1 MSKVNASIIGASGYV
16 GGELLRLL
24 LKHPKVN
31 LKQATSETHK
41 GQFIK
46 LVHPNLRQFGIKFV
60 VLKDLEKCDVL
71 FLCLPHGMS
80 MNQINKFKQKAQII
94 IDLSGDFR
102 LNDPKLYEK
111 WYGLTHLNPSLL
123 TEKVLGLPE
132 LYKQSLKALL
142 KTSFSSSAYK
152 EKLKKATLI
161 ACPGCMSTAAILGL
175 YPLIKAGVVVEGGP
189 IIIEVKTG
197 SSASGNKL
205 SKASMHTERSGVMRS
220 FKPTS
225 HRHTAEIIQEL
236 TMDGKKPQIHF
247 SATAVEA
254 VRGILATSH
263 VFLKQGVTEADIW
276 QVYREFIKD
285 KPFLRIVKEQKGNFR
300 YPEPKILTGT
310 NVCEIGFE
318 KDSDSNRLV
327 VMAALDNLMKGAA
340 GQAVQCLNITQGWE
354 EGLGLET
361 VGLYPI

>member
-1 MSKVNASIIGASGYV
+1 MEKINVSVVGASGYV

-24 LKHPKVN
+24 LQHPQVN
-31 LKQATSETHK
+31 LKQATSETYK

-46 LVHPNLRQFGIKFV
+46 IVHPNLRQFGIKFAA
-60 VLKDLEKCDVL
+60 LDQLENCDVL

-80 MNQINKFKQKAQII
+80 MNQISDLKAKAKVV

-102 LNDPKLYEK
+102 LNSPELYDQ
-111 WYGLTHLNPSLL
+111 WYGLTHSNPSLL
-123 TEKVLGLPE
+123 NKKALGLPE
-132 LYKQSLKALL
+132 LYK
-142 KTSFSSSAYK
+142 
-152 EKLKKATLI
+152 EKIKNANLI
-161 ACPGCMSTAAILGL
+161 ACPGCMSTTAILGL
-175 YPLIKAGVVVEGGP
+175 YPLIQAGVVEEDQP
-189 IIIEVKTG
+189 IIIEAKTG

-205 SKASMHTERSGVMRS
+205 SKASLHAERSGVMRS

-236 TMDGKKPQIHF
+236 TIDGKKPQVHF

-276 QVYREFIKD
+276 QIYREFVKD
-285 KPFLRIVKEQKGNFR
+285 KPFLRIVKEQKGNYK
-300 YPEPKILTGT
+300 YPEPKILIGT
-310 NVCEIGFE
+310 NVCEVGFE
-318 KDSDSNRLV
+318 KDPHSNRLV
-327 VMAALDNLMKGAA
+327 VMSALDNLMKGAA

>member
-1 MSKVNASIIGASGYV
+1 MKKVNVSVVGASGYV

-31 LKQATSETHK
+31 LKQATSETYT

-46 LVHPNLRQFGIKFV
+46 IVHPNLRQFGIKFV
-60 VLKDLEKCDVL
+60 ALKDLEPCDVL
-71 FLCLPHGMS
+71 FLCLPHGLS
-80 MNQINKFKQKAQII
+80 MHQTNQFKSKSKII

-102 LNDPKLYEK
+102 LNDSALYQK
-111 WYGLTHLNPSLL
+111 WYGLSHANKSLL
-123 TEKVLGLPE
+123 ATKVLGLPE
-132 LYKQSLKALL
+132 LYKDQ
-142 KTSFSSSAYK
+142 
-152 EKLKKATLI
+152 LKKAALI
-161 ACPGCMSTAAILGL
+161 ACPGCMSTTAILGL
-175 YPLIKAGVVVEGGP
+175 YPLVKSGVLIEDEP
-189 IIIEVKTG
+189 IIIEAKTG

-205 SKASMHTERSGVMRS
+205 SRASLHAERSGVMRS
-220 FKPTS
+220 FKPTA

-236 TMDGKKPQIHF
+236 TVDGKKPQIHF

-263 VFLKQGVTEADIW
+263 VFLKPGVTEADIR
-276 QVYREFIKD
+276 QIYREFVQD

-300 YPEPKILTGT
+300 YPEPKILMGT

-318 KDSDSNRLV
+318 KDPDSNRLV
-327 VMAALDNLMKGAA
+327 VMSALDNLVKGAA
-340 GQAVQCLNITQGWE
+340 GQAVQCLNINQGWE
-354 EGLGLET
+354 EDLGLET

>member
-1 MSKVNASIIGASGYV
+1 MGKINVSIIGASGYT

-31 LKQATSETHK
+31 LEQATSETYQ

-46 LVHPNLRQFGIKFV
+46 IVHPNLRQFGMKFV
-60 VLKDLEKCDVL
+60 NLKDINYCNVL

-80 MNQINKFKQKAQII
+80 MKQISELKEKAKVI

-102 LNDPKLYEK
+102 LDDSKLYEK
-111 WYGLTHLNPSLL
+111 WYGIVHPNPKLLNK
-123 TEKVLGLPE
+123 KVLGLPE
-132 LYKQSLKALL
+132 LYKDM
-142 KTSFSSSAYK
+142 
-152 EKLKKATLI
+152 LKKADLI

-175 YPLIKAGVVVEGGP
+175 YPLIKSGVADDMP
-189 IIIEVKTG
+189 IIIEAKTG

-205 SKASMHTERSGVMRS
+205 SKASMHAARSGVMRS

-236 TMDGKKPQIHF
+236 TINGKIPQIHF
-247 SATAVEA
+247 SATSVEA
-254 VRGILATSH
+254 VRGILITSH
-263 VFLKQGVTEADIW
+263 VFLKKRVTEADIW
-276 QVYREFIKD
+276 RIYRKFIKD

-300 YPEPKILTGT
+300 YPEPKILIGT
-310 NVCEIGFE
+310 NICEIGFE
-318 KDSDSNRLV
+318 KDPNSNRLV
-327 VMAALDNLMKGAA
+327 VMSALDNLMKGAA
-340 GQAVQCLNITQGWE
+340 GQAIQCLNITQGWE